1 MGSTNYRKEE
11 ENMAI
16 ESVREYFRQYGKEQ
30 DVMEFDAS
38 SATVELAA
46 KAVGV
51 EEARIAKTMSFYKK
65 EGDGCIIVVT
75 AGDVKVDNSKFKHTF
90 GMKAKM
96 LKGEDVQ
103 RLTGHA
109 PGGVCPFAN
118 PEGTDVFLD
127 VSLQRFETVYPACGS
142 ANSAIA
148 LNCDEFFRYSHAQSW
163 VDVCKRI
170 EE

>member
-1 MGSTNYRKEE
+1 
-11 ENMAI
+11 MAI
-16 ESVREYFRQYGKEQ
+16 ENVREYFKKYGREQ

-65 EGDGCIIVVT
+65 EGNGCIIAVT
-75 AGDVKVDNSKFKHTF
+75 AGDMKVDNSKFKHTF

-96 LKGEDVQ
+96 LKGEDVE
-103 RLTGHA
+103 RLTGHM

-118 PEGTDVFLD
+118 PEGTEVFLD
-127 VSLQRFETVYPACGS
+127 VSLQRFDKIYPACGS

-148 LNCDEFFRYSHAQSW
+148 LDCKELFKYSHAKEW
-163 VDVCKRI
+163 VDICRRI
-170 EE
+170 E

>member
-1 MGSTNYRKEE
+1 
-11 ENMAI
+11 MAI
-16 ESVREYFRQYGKEQ
+16 ESVREYFRQYGREQ

-109 PGGVCPFAN
+109 PGGIFQ
-118 PEGTDVFLD
+118 VFSCA
-127 VSLQRFETVYPACGS
+127 VMGGCVQTYR
-142 ANSAIA
+142 
-148 LNCDEFFRYSHAQSW
+148 
-163 VDVCKRI
+163 RI
-170 EE
+170 RRGINESV

>member
-1 MGSTNYRKEE
+1 MGCIKYRKGEQ
-11 ENMAI
+11 NMAI
-16 ESVREYFRQYGKEQ
+16 ENVRAYFKQYGREQ
-30 DVMEFDAS
+30 DVMEFDVS

-75 AGDVKVDNSKFKHTF
+75 AGDMKVDNGKFKHTF

-96 LKGEDVQ
+96 LKGEDVE

-118 PEGTDVFLD
+118 PDGTEVFLD
-127 VSLQRFETVYPACGS
+127 VSLQRFDRVYPACGS

-148 LNCDEFFRYSHAQSW
+148 LECEEFFRYSHAKEW

-170 EE
+170 E